1 MKLIVAAVS
10 QRPPDWVAAG
20 WAEYAKR
27 MPRELPLELL
37 EIKPAARTAGKTAEA
52 MMAQEATRIEAQ
64 LPAGC
69 RRIALDEL
77 GDAPTT
83 RQLAQRLAKWMT
95 NGGDV
100 AFIIGGPD
108 GLDPRIKS
116 TAHETMRL
124 SSLTLPHALV
134 RVILAEAL
142 YRAASVLK
150 GHPYHRG
157 RDD

>member
-10 QRPPDWVAAG
+10 ARPPEWVVAG

-37 EIKPAARTAGKTAEA
+37 EIKPESRTTGKTAEV
-52 MMAQEATRIEAQ
+52 MMANEATRIDAQ

-69 RRIALDEL
+69 RRIALDER
-77 GDAPTT
+77 GEAPTT
-83 RQLAQRLAKWMT
+83 RQLAERLAKWMA
-95 NGGDV
+95 GGDDV

-108 GLDPRIKS
+108 GLDARIKN

-142 YRAASVLK
+142 YRAESVLK
-150 GHPYHRG
+150 GHPYHR
-157 RDD
+157 D